1 MSLAGPPA
9 GKSTASDKTPQQST
23 QRTHHRQ
30 VSVYCDML
38 CVLIQSVAT
47 VQCESVMLCLHRHS
61 LSIKELWTCKLLN
74 VFYMLRSF
82 NNVKL
87 ILIFGSR
94 GNICDPAF
102 SNTMKL
108 WRTEQLMPP
117 YHTLGHTWLL
127 MFCFPSFRSVF
138 RQMQWK
144 LIFLLLV
151 QNSSRTRRCS
161 VNRWCRIKESLVKH
175 RQLMWK
181 HRRVNVTPRHGWWQ
195 HLYGPLLT
203 CRGRGKLMLKVCKI
217 YSAANL
223 WYYFSLYR
231 WHLP

>member
-108 WRTEQLMPP
+108 CVHALKNRAADATVS
-117 YHTLGHTWLL
+117 HTWSHLVINVLFPVLQISIQTDAVKAHLPPPGPKLL
-127 MFCFPSFRSVF
+127 
-138 RQMQWK
+138 K
-144 LIFLLLV
+144 NKALLCKPLV
-151 QNSSRTRRCS
+151 QNKGVSCKTQTADVEAQTGKCNTQTRMVTTPLRSS
-161 VNRWCRIKESLVKH
+161 VNLQR
-175 RQLMWK
+175 
-181 HRRVNVTPRHGWWQ
+181 TWQ
-195 HLYGPLLT
+195 T
-203 CRGRGKLMLKVCKI
+203 D
-217 YSAANL
+217 A
-223 WYYFSLYR
+223 
-231 WHLP
+231 